1 MAEVYLQ
8 RQTVSV
14 LLEKAL
20 VQLSPNDGS
29 IEEAVRRLLST
40 EVTTGEHG
48 EYNLIQVENGG
59 KTANIK
65 SVRVRK
71 YWVFSL

>member
-1 MAEVYLQ
+1 MIHMFEVYLQ

-29 IEEAVRRLLST
+29 GEEAVSRLLST

-48 EYNLIQVENGG
+48 ESG
-59 KTANIK
+59 KWTNRSDIT
-65 SVRVRK
+65 
-71 YWVFSL
+71 